1 MKRKQYST
9 YNNPKSDELNKKPV
23 KKGSVIVSNLSNYE
37 KLPKFVT
44 DHKRESVV
52 VLKDRNNELG
62 VVYLHGKN
70 DENGRSRKKKKEAG
84 IWEEVEKNGQAVYV
98 DLDIRITDAGGNP
111 IKQGKI
117 FRNTGVMLDEKNLE
131 KVEKHIYENNG
142 RKSHSFR
149 NILKKNRDLQQKNKK
164 AKSNKWF
171 CLNDFST
178 VYRFHQI

>member
-52 VLKDRNNELG
+52 VLKDRNDELG

-70 DENGRSRKKKKEAG
+70 DENGRSRKKK
-84 IWEEVEKNGQAVYV
+84 
-98 DLDIRITDAGGNP
+98 
-111 IKQGKI
+111 
-117 FRNTGVMLDEKNLE
+117 
-131 KVEKHIYENNG
+131 
-142 RKSHSFR
+142 
-149 NILKKNRDLQQKNKK
+149 
-164 AKSNKWF
+164 
-171 CLNDFST
+171 
-178 VYRFHQI
+178 

>member
-52 VLKDRNNELG
+52 VLIDRNDELG
-62 VVYLHGKN
+62 VVYLHCKN

-131 KVEKHIYENNG
+131 KVENH
-142 RKSHSFR
+142 
-149 NILKKNRDLQQKNKK
+149 ILKPGKRNHSIRKIVKENKNIVSKK
-164 AKSNKWF
+164 KKG
-171 CLNDFST
+171 
-178 VYRFHQI
+178 

>member
-52 VLKDRNNELG
+52 VLKDRNDELG

-131 KVEKHIYENNG
+131 KVENH
-142 RKSHSFR
+142 
-149 NILKKNRDLQQKNKK
+149 ILKPGKRNHSIRKIVKENKNIVSKK
-164 AKSNKWF
+164 KKG
-171 CLNDFST
+171 
-178 VYRFHQI
+178 

>member
-52 VLKDRNNELG
+52 VLKDRNDELG

-117 FRNTGVMLDEKNLE
+117 FRNTGDMLDEKNLE
-131 KVEKHIYENNG
+131 KVENH
-142 RKSHSFR
+142 
-149 NILKKNRDLQQKNKK
+149 ILKPGKRNHYIRKIVKENKNIVSKK
-164 AKSNKWF
+164 KKG
-171 CLNDFST
+171 
-178 VYRFHQI
+178 

>member
-52 VLKDRNNELG
+52 VLKDRNDELG

-131 KVEKHIYENNG
+131 KVEND
-142 RKSHSFR
+142 
-149 NILKKNRDLQQKNKK
+149 ILKPGKRNHSIRKIVKENKNIVSKK
-164 AKSNKWF
+164 KKG
-171 CLNDFST
+171 
-178 VYRFHQI
+178 

>member
-37 KLPKFVT
+37 ILPKFVT

-131 KVEKHIYENNG
+131 KVENH
-142 RKSHSFR
+142 
-149 NILKKNRDLQQKNKK
+149 ILKPGKRNHSIRKIVKENKNIVSKK
-164 AKSNKWF
+164 KKG
-171 CLNDFST
+171 
-178 VYRFHQI
+178 

>member
-131 KVEKHIYENNG
+131 KVENH
-142 RKSHSFR
+142 
-149 NILKKNRDLQQKNKK
+149 ILKPGKRNHSIRKIVKENKNIVSKK
-164 AKSNKWF
+164 KKG
-171 CLNDFST
+171 
-178 VYRFHQI
+178 

>member
-9 YNNPKSDELNKKPV
+9 YTNPKSDELNKKPV

-52 VLKDRNNELG
+52 VLKDRNDELG

-84 IWEEVEKNGQAVYV
+84 IWEEVEQNGQAVYV

-131 KVEKHIYENNG
+131 KVENH
-142 RKSHSFR
+142 
-149 NILKKNRDLQQKNKK
+149 ILKPGKRNHSIRKIVKENKNIVSKK
-164 AKSNKWF
+164 KKG
-171 CLNDFST
+171 
-178 VYRFHQI
+178 

>member
-52 VLKDRNNELG
+52 VLKDRNDELG

-98 DLDIRITDAGGNP
+98 DLDTRITDAGGNP

-131 KVEKHIYENNG
+131 KVENH
-142 RKSHSFR
+142 
-149 NILKKNRDLQQKNKK
+149 ILKPGKRNHSIRKIVKENKNIVSKK
-164 AKSNKWF
+164 KKG
-171 CLNDFST
+171 
-178 VYRFHQI
+178 